1 MIPFP
6 ECLALKKIEILTELR
21 DPASIATRR
30 QTFGQITGSQ
40 SFLYQNDTRKTDGPL
55 ADEPSNHEAVDVS
68 SSSIP
73 LQTTEPT
80 PSLKIPPPENAYLHA
95 QPAYYPPGSLV
106 SILLQ
111 HEQDTSR
118 RSGNSF
124 TATKEDQHTKSDSIR
139 KRRLGGSP
147 KGKVRD

>member
-6 ECLALKKIEILTELR
+6 ERLALKNIKISTELR

-40 SFLYQNDTRKTDGPL
+40 SFLYQNDTCRTDRPL
-55 ADEPSNHEAVDVS
+55 ADEPSNHEEVHLS
-68 SSSIP
+68 SNSIS
-73 LQTTEPT
+73 LQMTEPT
-80 PSLKIPPPENAYLHA
+80 PSLKIAPPENAYLHA
-95 QPAYYPPGSLV
+95 QPAHYSPESLV

-111 HEQDTSR
+111 HGQASK
-118 RSGNSF
+118 RSENSF
-124 TATKEDQHTKSDSIR
+124 TSTKEDEHTKIDSVR

-147 KGKVRD
+147 EGKVRD

>member
-6 ECLALKKIEILTELR
+6 EHLALGYIEISTELR
-21 DPASIATRR
+21 DPPSTATKR

-40 SFLYQNDTRKTDGPL
+40 CFLYQNDTHRTDGPL
-55 ADEPSNHEAVDVS
+55 VDEPSNHEEVRVS
-68 SSSIP
+68 SNLIP
-73 LQTTEPT
+73 IQTTEPT
-80 PSLKIPPPENAYLHA
+80 PSFNIPPPENAYLQA
-95 QPAYYPPGSLV
+95 QSAYYPPGSLV

-111 HEQDTSR
+111 HEQDTSQ

-124 TATKEDQHTKSDSIR
+124 TSTKEDEHTKSDSVR